1 MYEAQKCKV
10 TAEVAGTSL
19 PVERELWHGT
29 DTASVLSICSKG
41 FNRSYAGKNG
51 ELSGWSNYFL
61 SNKPEQVKFFFGR
74 T

>member
-29 DTASVLSICSKG
+29 DAASVLSICSKG

-51 ELSGWSNYFL
+51 ELSDCEIIFCL
-61 SNKPEQVKFFFGR
+61 TKQNK
-74 T
+74 